1 MNKKADYTIIGC
13 KDEVEFVKLLGN
25 QYLYEDIINSSI
37 ENLDPDN
44 FLNKD
49 EYYSRMADFQSL
61 KFRYEK
67 EFIQENSGA
76 EFHWYFIQGIEAYIN
91 GHYLPALLS
100 LICGIEA
107 SLRSTL
113 HLISDSPEDRLYVA
127 ENMNK
132 QMIIKAKQK
141 GLPISVLAFSDEHD
155 FHEKI
160 TNDEKINL
168 IKLRNDLMHGN
179 IREFTEYFEDQRIF
193 YPEHLLDP
201 LVEIILI
208 SKKWIKELSEFRSTI

>member
-208 SKKWIKELSEFRSTI
+208 SKKWIKELSEF

>member
-1 MNKKADYTIIGC
+1 
-13 KDEVEFVKLLGN
+13 
-25 QYLYEDIINSSI
+25 
-37 ENLDPDN
+37 
-44 FLNKD
+44 
-49 EYYSRMADFQSL
+49 
-61 KFRYEK
+61 
-67 EFIQENSGA
+67 
-76 EFHWYFIQGIEAYIN
+76 
-91 GHYLPALLS
+91 ALLS

-160 TNDEKINL
+160 TNGEKINL

>member
-13 KDEVEFVKLLGN
+13 KDEVEFIKLLGN
-25 QYLYEDIINSSI
+25 RYEYEEKINSFI
-37 ENLDPDN
+37 ENLDIEKFAN
-44 FLNKD
+44 QD
-49 EYYSRMADFQSL
+49 EYFSRMADFLCL
-61 KFRYEK
+61 KSRYK
-67 EFIQENSGA
+67 NEFIQENSGA
-76 EFHWYFIQGIEAYIN
+76 EFHWYFLEGVDAYLN

-100 LICGIEA
+100 LICGIES

-113 HLISDSPEDRLYVA
+113 HLMSDSEEDRLYINK
-127 ENMNK
+127 NMNK
-132 QMIIKAKQK
+132 QMIIDAKNK
-141 GLPISVLAFSDEHD
+141 SLPISALAFSNEHD
-155 FHEKI
+155 FNDKI
-160 TNDEKINL
+160 RNGDKIDL

-208 SKKWIKELSEFRSTI
+208 SKKWIKELSEFKNTI

>member
-76 EFHWYFIQGIEAYIN
+76 EFHWYFIQGIEAYTN

-160 TNDEKINL
+160 TNGEKINL